1 MICLNSFYILYS
13 MTSTPQP
20 KTPKKAFL
28 LWVPEPVHA
37 WATSKARESGQTAT
51 GFYNGI
57 LREAM
62 QKDTHAK

>member
-1 MICLNSFYILYS
+1 
-13 MTSTPQP
+13 MTTTPQP
-20 KTPKKAFL
+20 KTPKTPKKSVL
-28 LWVPEPVHA
+28 LWVPETVHA
-37 WATSKARESGQTAT
+37 WAISKARESGQTAT